1 MVEVEEPNSII
12 FCGFS
17 TTSHDIQFG
26 FYKVTPISEVS
37 SEEEI
42 NHSGLDE
49 IFPQTKLESHP
60 NLVKV
65 SFIAKDAGIYK
76 VLWNN
81 DHSWFKQKTMSYRI
95 SVLSPVLVSDLNSH
109 GNSDNDSLIS
119 EELADGSSAQSNG
132 HSSRKMSSSA

>member
-17 TTSHDIQFG
+17 TTSYDIQFG

-42 NHSGLDE
+42 HHNDLEE

-65 SFIAKDAGIYK
+65 CFIAKDAGIYK

-81 DHSWFKQKTMSYRI
+81 DHSWFKSKTLTYRI
-95 SVLSPVLVSDLNSH
+95 SVLKPVMVSDPNST
-109 GNSDNDSLIS
+109 S
-119 EELADGSSAQSNG
+119 
-132 HSSRKMSSSA
+132 

>member
-1 MVEVEEPNSII
+1 MVEVEESNSII

-17 TTSHDIQFG
+17 TTSYNIQFG
-26 FYKVTPISEVS
+26 FYKVTPLSEVS

-42 NHSGLDE
+42 HHNNLEE

-76 VLWNN
+76 ILWSN
-81 DHSWFKQKTMSYRI
+81 DHSWFKAKTLSFRS
-95 SVLSPVLVSDLNSH
+95 SVLKPVLVTESNSLN
-109 GNSDNDSLIS
+109 NSDFDFQTNTDIS
-119 EELADGSSAQSNG
+119 
-132 HSSRKMSSSA
+132 